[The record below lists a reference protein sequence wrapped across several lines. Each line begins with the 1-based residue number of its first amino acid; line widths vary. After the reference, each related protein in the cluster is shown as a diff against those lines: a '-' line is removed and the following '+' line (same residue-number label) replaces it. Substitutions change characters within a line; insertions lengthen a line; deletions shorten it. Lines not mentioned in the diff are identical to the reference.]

1 MNRHQSRENAMVVIY
16 QYLLLGSDIEEL
28 KDNFSKFENR
38 DFFSFLINNVVH
50 NLDILKEEISEHLTD
65 WDFNRLNYVEQAIL
79 LIATCELRLEEVERA
94 IVIDEAI
101 NLCKK
106 FSDEESYRYVNGVL
120 DKL

>member
-1 MNRHQSRENAMVVIY
+1 MIVIY

-28 KDNFSKFENR
+28 KDNFSEYENR
-38 DFFSFLINNVVH
+38 DFFNLLINNVVY
-50 NLDILKEEISEHLTD
+50 NLSVLKEEISTYLTD
-65 WDFNRLNYVEQAIL
+65 WDFDRLNFVEQAIL
-79 LIATCELRLEEVERA
+79 LIATCELRLQEVERA

-106 FSDEESYRYVNGVL
+106 FSDEESYRYINGVL